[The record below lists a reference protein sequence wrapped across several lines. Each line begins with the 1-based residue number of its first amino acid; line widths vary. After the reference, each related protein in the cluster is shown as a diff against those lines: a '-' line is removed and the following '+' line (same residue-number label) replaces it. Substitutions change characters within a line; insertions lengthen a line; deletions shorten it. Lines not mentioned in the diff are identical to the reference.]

1 MTSTAKTDSL
11 SNRLEVPHFI
21 KGAVQHGA
29 EVEQRSR
36 AQSTPVFTPK
46 ISMDDLVWRRHEP
59 TPAFNTPIRDIID
72 FLAEVG
78 ERLDFDSNP
87 YLQEAVEKM
96 SHFSTLDSRVLENS
110 YRDIRYMFRREGVI
124 AEIEQTLG
132 SLEVLDGWVARNP
145 FLPNS
150 RVRAVPPRMVH
161 VLAGNAPVVPPI
173 TIVRGAITKGVHL
186 LKLPSNDMFTT
197 TAILRTM
204 ADVDADHPTTKS
216 FTAAYWR
223 GGDEQLESAIYRSQ
237 YFDKIVVWGGEAAVK
252 HVVKYVGPGL
262 EMVSFDPKVSVSMI
276 GKAAFDSP
284 DTTRDVAMKAAAD
297 VIGWNQDACS
307 ASRFHYVEGTIEQ
320 VDQYCEELVK
330 AMGVDTRYGP
340 GKSSLVPPGDIREQL
355 DMLQN
360 LEPLYR
366 VFGKYDGNGMVIR
379 SDEERV
385 DFSPTGKLVNVVRV
399 DKLADAVKNITV
411 ATQTVGIYPKEERIA
426 LRDSLASCG
435 AQRLVDLGEVNG
447 GEGFGGSPHDAGM
460 PVNRFMRWVVES
472 GDHG

>member
-1 MTSTAKTDSL
+1 MTSTASSNDSAQ
-11 SNRLEVPHFI
+11 RIEVPHFI

-36 AQSTPVFTPK
+36 AQSIPVYTPS
-46 ISMDDLVWRRHEP
+46 IALDELVWRRHEP
-59 TPAFNTPIRDIID
+59 TPAFNTPIADIID

-78 ERLDFDSNP
+78 EQLDFDKNR
-87 YLQEAVEKM
+87 YLQEAVAQM
-96 SHFSTLDSRVLENS
+96 AAFSTLDARVLENS
-110 YRDIRYMFRREGVI
+110 YRDIKHMFRREGIV

-145 FLPNS
+145 WLPDS

-161 VLAGNAPVVPPI
+161 VLAGNAPVVPPV
-173 TIVRGAITKGVHL
+173 TIIRGAITKGVHL

-204 ADVDADHPTTKS
+204 ADVDPNHPTTKS

-223 GGDEQLESAIYRSQ
+223 GGDEKLESSIYRSQ

-276 GKAAFDSP
+276 GNAGLSSPERVKEVAA
-284 DTTRDVAMKAAAD
+284 KAAAD

-307 ASRFHYVEGTIEQ
+307 ASRFHYVEGSTEQ
-320 VDQYCEELVK
+320 VDQYCEELVA

-340 GKSSLVPPGDIREQL
+340 GDSDLIPSPDILEQL

-360 LEPLYR
+360 LEPIFR
-366 VFGKYDGNGMVIR
+366 VFGKADGKGMVVR
-379 SDEERV
+379 SDEPV
-385 DFSPTGKLVNVVRV
+385 AFSPSGKLVNVVRV
-399 DKLADAVKNITV
+399 DKLADAVQYITV

-447 GEGFGGSPHDAGM
+447 GDGFGGSPHDAGM

-472 GDHG
+472 GDHS

>member
-1 MTSTAKTDSL
+1 MTSQAKADQLIT
-11 SNRLEVPHFI
+11 RLEVPHFV
-21 KGAVQHGA
+21 KGVVKLGA

-46 ISMDDLVWRRHEP
+46 TTLDEMVWRRHEP
-59 TPAFNTPIRDIID
+59 TPAFNTPIADIID
-72 FLAEVG
+72 FLVEVG
-78 ERLDFDSNP
+78 ERLDFDNNP
-87 YLQEAVEKM
+87 YLQEAVANM
-96 SHFSTLDSRVLENS
+96 SHFSSLDPRVLENA
-110 YRDIRYMFRREGVI
+110 YRDMPFMFRREGIV

-132 SLEVLDGWVARNP
+132 SLDVLDGWVARNP
-145 FLPNS
+145 YLPSS
-150 RVRAVPPRMVH
+150 RVRAIPPRMVH

-173 TIVRGAITKGVHL
+173 TIVRGAVTKGVHL

-204 ADVDADHPTTKS
+204 ADVDPNHPTTRS
-216 FTAAYWR
+216 FSAVYWR
-223 GGDEQLESAIYRSQ
+223 GGDEKIESAIYRSQ

-252 HVVKYVGPGL
+252 HVVKYTGPGL

-276 GKAAFDSP
+276 GRAVFESPEVLREVAA
-284 DTTRDVAMKAAAD
+284 KAAAD

-307 ASRFHYVEGTIEQ
+307 ASRFQYVEGSTEE

-330 AMGVDTRYGP
+330 AMAVDTRYGP
-340 GKSSLVPPGDIREQL
+340 GKSNLIPPADLREQL

-360 LEPLYR
+360 LEPIYR
-366 VFGKYDGNGMVIR
+366 VFGRYDGNGMVVR
-379 SDEERV
+379 SDEPV
-385 DFSPTGKLVNVVRV
+385 SFSPTGKLVNVVRV
-399 DKLADAVKNITV
+399 DKLADAVQFITV
-411 ATQTVGIYPKEERIA
+411 ATQTVGIYPKAERLA

-435 AQRLVDLGEVNG
+435 AQRLVEIGDVNG

-472 GDHG
+472 GDHS